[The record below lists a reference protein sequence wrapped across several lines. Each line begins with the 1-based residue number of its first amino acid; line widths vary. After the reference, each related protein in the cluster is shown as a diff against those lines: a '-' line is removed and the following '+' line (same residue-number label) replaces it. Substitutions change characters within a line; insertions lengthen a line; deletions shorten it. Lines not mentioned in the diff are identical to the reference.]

1 MNAKKAKAARALVR
15 QLQDK
20 EVINAEWSNLGW
32 DKRTGAAM
40 NDPASGRGFY
50 QRMKKQAN

>member
-15 QLQDK
+15 QLQAK